1 MSDPIESMSERYQIV
16 IVGGGPA
23 GLAAG
28 IQAARRGVS
37 HVVLERGEFANTIH
51 RYQKGKHV
59 MDEPQRLHVQPE
71 LSMEFRAGTRESIL
85 EHWRKDVEA
94 AGVQLRRGTQHE
106 VVAIT
111 GAKPEFRVALRGG
124 TTLIAEHVV
133 LAIGNQG
140 NLRRFGVE
148 GEDLPHVTYQLDD
161 PAEHKGKRVIVVG
174 VGDAGIENALAL
186 VEHDNDVSVVN
197 RREEFDRA
205 KTRNRMLIEASINA
219 GEITHLTNSG
229 VKRFEPGAIV
239 LSTDQ
244 GESKLGADLV
254 IGRLGALPPRKF
266 LQEIGIAFPSEAK
279 EAVPVVSERFESNV
293 PGIFLVGSLAGRPL
307 IKSCMNEGFEAVEYI
322 LGQTPTPADEPML
335 REILGPLKGTVAEII
350 ERIRS
355 KIPLFESLTPIQ
367 LREFLVDSKVHLM
380 KSGDV
385 VFRQNDFTD
394 TFYSILDGE
403 VEVLLSQDDSRTNPH
418 LGRGEFF
425 GEISLLSGRRRSA
438 TVRCAKDSVL
448 IETSRMAM
456 QKLRKSFPQVSR
468 VLDTTT
474 IMYRLADLA
483 PTLSHEERRTLAA
496 ASVIASFEAGATL
509 CNEGDDPDGLHLI
522 RRGTVVISRKREG
535 RDVVINYVQAGNYIG
550 EVALIYPGRKR
561 GATVRAMVQTET
573 IRVPTEA
580 ILQATKAHPELREN
594 FERRSQEQV
603 LQAEQALANP
613 AATGLVDF
621 LIGEGGK
628 DATDLLVIDESLCIR
643 CDNCEKACAD
653 THQGVSRLDREGGAR
668 YAQIHLPTACQHC
681 ENPKCMLD
689 CPPDAIRRHP
699 NAEVYI
705 LDTCIGCGNCATNC
719 PYDVIQMAVLDDEKP
734 HSLLLQ
740 LLFGI
745 AGKKPRPKAAE
756 SGEGRHEVAVKC
768 DLCRDL
774 PARRHGEARAA
785 CVASCPTGAIARV
798 KPQDFIHTIMEDATW
813 RSPLR

>member
-1 MSDPIESMSERYQIV
+1 MTAPREPAGGRYKVV

-28 IQAARRGVS
+28 IQAARRGVA

-85 EHWRKDVEA
+85 EHWRKDAEA
-94 AGVQLRRGTQHE
+94 AGVQLRRGTQYE
-106 VVAIT
+106 VVGIS
-111 GAKPEFRVALRGG
+111 GAQPEFRVALRGG
-124 TTLIAEHVV
+124 ETLSADHVV

-140 NLRRFGVE
+140 NLRRFGVD

-161 PAEHKGKRVIVVG
+161 PAEYKGKKVVVVG

-186 VEHDNDVSVVN
+186 IEHDNDVSVVN

-205 KTRNRMLIEASINA
+205 KTRNRMLIEAAINA
-219 GEITHLTNSG
+219 GEITHCTNSA

-239 LSTDQ
+239 LATDT
-244 GESKLGADLV
+244 GEVKLPADLV

-266 LQEIGIAFPSEAK
+266 LEDIGIAFPSAAK
-279 EAVPVVSERFESNV
+279 EAVPEVSDRFESNV
-293 PGIFLVGSLAGRPL
+293 PGVYLVGSLAGRPL
-307 IKSCMNEGFEAVEYI
+307 IKACMNEGFEAIEYI
-322 LGQTPTPADEPML
+322 LGNTPTPADEPML
-335 REILGPLKGTVAEII
+335 REILGPLKGSVNEII

-355 KIPLFESLTPIQ
+355 AIPLFESLTPIQ
-367 LREFLVDSKVHLM
+367 LREFLVDSKVHLL
-380 KSGDV
+380 KPGDI

-394 TFYSILDGE
+394 TFYSILDGQ
-403 VEVLLSQDDSRTNPH
+403 VEVLLSQDESRPNPQ

-438 TVRCAKDSVL
+438 TVRCTKDTAL

-474 IMYRLADLA
+474 ITYRLADLA
-483 PTLSHEERRTLAA
+483 PTLTNEERRELAS
-496 ASVIASFEAGATL
+496 ASVIQSFDADAVL

-550 EVALIYPGRKR
+550 EVAMIYPGRKR

-580 ILQATKAHPELREN
+580 ILRATQAHPELRED
-594 FERRSQEQV
+594 FERRSQAQV

-653 THQGVSRLDREGGAR
+653 THKGVSRLDREGGAR

-719 PYDVIQMAVLDDEKP
+719 PYDVIQMAVLDEGKRP
-734 HSLLLQ
+734 NLFMQ
-740 LLFGI
+740 LLFGLT
-745 AGKKPRPKAAE
+745 GTSSKAKGAKD
-756 SGEGRHEVAVKC
+756 EGRHEVAVKC

-798 KPQDFIHTIMEDATW
+798 KPQDFISTIMDDASW
-813 RSPLR
+813 KSPLR